1 MADNPGV
8 LGPDLWRAVRASA
21 APDPRSDRPAAVDAR
36 ADGLGQRRPR
46 IGVGPSRL
54 PSPEAPPSYERA
66 RARRAGQRRV
76 QDARAQRREQPTAR
90 ARGAPTSR
98 VETA

>member
-46 IGVGPSRL
+46 IGVGHL
-54 PSPEAPPSYERA
+54 VLSPPPGYERPGPET
-66 RARRAGQRRV
+66 GQRRV
-76 QDARAQRREQPTAR
+76 QDARAQRRGQPTAR